1 MESIFSKK
9 NSALKAL
16 YYDIINYVENINFDK
31 KKLHNN
37 YILHYKY
44 IYMPFCF
51 DNPN

>member
-31 KKLHNN
+31 KKTAQQL
-37 YILHYKY
+37 YFTLQVY
-44 IYMPFCF
+44 IYAILLR
-51 DNPN
+51 